1 LGRDAARTS
10 ADAWIVLETPF
21 PMTLPPIDPR
31 RFAERIGAWLS
42 STGPES
48 DVVVSCRVRLA
59 RNVDGLPFV
68 ARMDPKAAVD
78 LAARLHEE
86 LVSARLDGETHWV
99 AMTEASPLLRVLL
112 RERHL
117 ISRDLAPAEDGAAA
131 LPGRAVAFGA
141 SESIAAMVNEEDHL
155 RLQALASGFDLSRAW
170 RRVQDLDRTLEAR
183 IPFAHTRTLGY
194 LTGCP
199 TNVGTGLR
207 ASVMMHL
214 PALSIVRTELEK
226 VFAAAQRTGLAVRGM
241 YGEGSR
247 AAGDFYQVSNQIT
260 LGRSEEQLV
269 LDLQAL
275 VPAIILFERDLR
287 RMLASERRSALQD
300 RIQRSQGLLRTARA
314 LQTDQALAHLSTLRL
329 GLELQLLEEPKLALL
344 NQLGV
349 QVQKGHVQAL
359 SQEEPGTTLVEAS
372 ERDRLRASLLRQR
385 LAPRPV

>member
-1 LGRDAARTS
+1 
-10 ADAWIVLETPF
+10 
-21 PMTLPPIDPR
+21 MTLPPIDPR

>member
-1 LGRDAARTS
+1 MTS
-10 ADAWIVLETPF
+10 PL
-21 PMTLPPIDPR
+21 LDPR
-31 RFAERIGAWLS
+31 RFAERVSSWLA

-68 ARMDPKAAVD
+68 ARMDAKAALD
-78 LAARLHEE
+78 LCARLREE
-86 LVSARLDGETHWV
+86 LTAARLDGETQWV
-99 AMTEASPLLRVLL
+99 AMADATPLVRVLL

-117 ISRDLAPAEDGAAA
+117 VSRDLAPADDGAAA
-131 LPGRAVAFGA
+131 LPGRAVAFGT

-155 RLQALASGFDLSRAW
+155 RLQALASGFDLARAW
-170 RRVQDLDRTLEAR
+170 RRAQDLDRTLEAR
-183 IPFAHTRTLGY
+183 VPFAHTRELGY

-214 PALSIVRTELEK
+214 PALSLVRSELEK
-226 VFAAAQRTGLAVRGM
+226 VFAAAQRTGLAVRGL

-269 LDLQAL
+269 ADLQAL
-275 VPAIILFERDLR
+275 VPAIVGFERDLR
-287 RMLASERRSALQD
+287 KLLLAERRAALQD
-300 RIQRSQGLLRTARA
+300 RIQRSLGLLRTARA
-314 LQTDQALAHLSTLRL
+314 LQTEQALAHLSTLRL
-329 GLELQLLEEPKLALL
+329 GLELGLIGEPKLAVL

-349 QVQKGHVQAL
+349 LVQKAHVQAASL
-359 SQEEPGTTLVEAS
+359 DEPGSALVEAS
-372 ERDRLRASLLRQR
+372 ERDRLRASLLRTR
-385 LAPRPV
+385 LAARAA

>member
-1 LGRDAARTS
+1 MA
-10 ADAWIVLETPF
+10 P
-21 PMTLPPIDPR
+21 PPIDPR
-31 RFAERIGAWLS
+31 RFSDRIGSWLS

-68 ARMDPKAAVD
+68 ARMDQKAALD
-78 LAARLHEE
+78 LCARLHEE
-86 LVSARLDGETHWV
+86 LVAARLDGETHWV
-99 AMTEASPLLRVLL
+99 AMSDASPLVRVLL

-117 ISRDLAPAEDGAAA
+117 VSRDLAPADDGQAA

-141 SESIAAMVNEEDHL
+141 TESIAAMVNEEDHL
-155 RLQALASGFDLSRAW
+155 RLQAMSSGFDLPRAW
-170 RRVQDLDRTLEAR
+170 RRAQDLDRTLEAR
-183 IPFAHTRTLGY
+183 VPFAHTRTLGY

-214 PALSIVRTELEK
+214 PALSLVRSELEK

-247 AAGDFYQVSNQIT
+247 AAGDFYQISNQIT

-269 LDLQAL
+269 ADLQAL
-275 VPAIILFERDLR
+275 VPAIVGFERDLR
-287 RMLASERRSALQD
+287 KMLGSERRAALQD
-300 RIQRSQGLLRTARA
+300 RIQRSLGLLRTARA
-314 LQTDQALAHLSTLRL
+314 LQTEQALAHLSTLRL
-329 GLELQLLEEPKLALL
+329 GLALGLLEEPRLAVL

-349 QVQKGHVQAL
+349 QVQKAHVQAL
-359 SQEEPGTTLVEAS
+359 SLEEPGSVLVEAS
-372 ERDRLRASLLRQR
+372 ERDRLRASLLRAR
-385 LAPRPV
+385 FAARAA

>member
-1 LGRDAARTS
+1 M
-10 ADAWIVLETPF
+10 TP
-21 PMTLPPIDPR
+21 PPIDLR
-31 RFAERIGAWLS
+31 RFAERVGSWLA

-68 ARMDPKAAVD
+68 ARMDPRQATD
-78 LAARLHEE
+78 LCARLREE
-86 LVSARLDGETHWV
+86 LVAARLDGETQWV
-99 AMTEASPLLRVLL
+99 SMAEASPLLRVVL

-117 ISRDLAPAEDGAAA
+117 VSRDLAPSEDGQAA

-141 SESIAAMVNEEDHL
+141 SETIAAMVNEEDHL

-170 RRVQDLDRTLEAR
+170 RKAQDLDRMLEAR
-183 IPFAHTRTLGY
+183 IPFAHTRMLGY

-214 PALSIVRTELEK
+214 PALSLVRSELEK

-247 AAGDFYQVSNQIT
+247 AAGDFYQISNQIT

-269 LDLQAL
+269 ADLQAL
-275 VPAIILFERDLR
+275 VPAIVRFERDLR
-287 RMLASERRSALQD
+287 QILANERKSALQD

-329 GLELQLLEEPKLALL
+329 GLELELITEPKLALL

-359 SQEEPGTTLVEAS
+359 LQEEIGTTLVEAS

-385 LAPRPV
+385 LGARAN

>member
-1 LGRDAARTS
+1 M
-10 ADAWIVLETPF
+10 TP
-21 PMTLPPIDPR
+21 PPIDPR

-287 RMLASERRSALQD
+287 RMLANERRSALQD

-329 GLELQLLEEPKLALL
+329 GLELQFLEEPKLALL

>member
-1 LGRDAARTS
+1 MTRTT
-10 ADAWIVLETPF
+10 ADSRVVLETPS
-21 PMTLPPIDPR
+21 PMTPPPIEPR
-31 RFAERIGAWLS
+31 RFAERIGAWLA

-86 LVSARLDGETHWV
+86 LISARLDGETNWV
-99 AMTEASPLLRVLL
+99 SMTEATPLLRVLL

-214 PALSIVRTELEK
+214 PALSLVRTELEK

-275 VPAIILFERDLR
+275 VPAIVLFERDLR
-287 RMLASERRSALQD
+287 RMLATERRSALQD

-329 GLELQLLEEPKLALL
+329 GLELQLLDEPKLALL

-349 QVQKGHVQAL
+349 QVQKAHVQAL
-359 SQEEPGTTLVEAS
+359 SQEDPGTTLVEAS

-385 LAPRPV
+385 LAPRPA